1 MTQADQTK
9 TTSLLA
15 QEWNLIAELC
25 ALLTEEQWQAPTQCP
40 GWSVKDQLSHII
52 GTEKML
58 LGDPLP
64 DIDIGEPEHIKNDIA
79 KANEKWIVERRN
91 WPTEQLLAE
100 FKEVTSQRVAA
111 LEAMTQDEFD
121 APSWTPAG
129 EDTYGRFMLIR
140 LFDCW
145 THEQDIREAIGQPGH
160 DRGEIVAEVLAET
173 SRAIAFVVGKLG
185 GAPVGSRIEF
195 QLTQANAEPA
205 VLRVERPSEDS
216 KAALV
221 AEFSDQAAA
230 TATITMDLMLFFRL
244 TGGRESALAAIA
256 EGRVTIS
263 GDETAGHQIATNLA
277 YVF

>member
-1 MTQADQTK
+1 MTQVDK
-9 TTSLLA
+9 PKITSLLS

-25 ALLTEEQWQAPTQCP
+25 ATLTDEQWQAPTQCP

-58 LGDPLP
+58 LGEPLP
-64 DIDIGEPEHIKNDIA
+64 DIDIGEPEHVKNDIA
-79 KANEKWIVERRN
+79 KANEKWIAERRDR
-91 WPTEQLLAE
+91 PPQQVLAE
-100 FKEVTSQRVAA
+100 FSKVTAQRVAA
-111 LEAMTQDEFD
+111 LEAMTQDDFD

-145 THEQDIREAIGQPGH
+145 THEQDIRQAIGQPGH
-160 DRGEIVAEVLAET
+160 GSGEIVAEALTET
-173 SRAIAFVVGKLG
+173 SRALAFVVGKLG
-185 GAPVGSRIEF
+185 GAPAGSRIEF
-195 QLTQANAEPA
+195 QLMQAEAQPA

-221 AEFSDQAAA
+221 VEFSDQAAA
-230 TATITMDLMLFFRL
+230 TATIALDLMLFFRL
-244 TGGRESALAAIA
+244 TGGRESAVTAID
-256 EGRVTIS
+256 EGRVTLS
-263 GDETAGHQIATNLA
+263 GDEALGQQIATNLA

>member
-1 MTQADQTK
+1 MTQTDKAK
-9 TTSLLA
+9 ITSLLS

-25 ALLTEEQWQAPTQCP
+25 ATLTDEQWQAPTDCP

-58 LGDPLP
+58 LGEPLP
-64 DIDIGEPEHIKNDIA
+64 DIDIGEPEHVKNDIA
-79 KANEKWIVERRN
+79 KANEKWIAERRGR
-91 WPTEQLLAE
+91 PPQQVLAE
-100 FKEVTSQRVAA
+100 FSEVTAQRVAA
-111 LEAMTQDEFD
+111 LEAMTQDDFD

-145 THEQDIREAIGQPGH
+145 THEQDIRQAVGQPGH
-160 DRGEIVAEVLAET
+160 ASGEIVAEALQET

-185 GAPVGSRIEF
+185 GAPAGSRIEF
-195 QLTQANAEPA
+195 QLEQADAQPA

-216 KAALV
+216 RAMLV
-221 AEFSDQAAA
+221 TEFSDQAEA
-230 TATITMDLMLFFRL
+230 TAVITMDLMLFFRL
-244 TGGRESALAAIA
+244 TGGRESAAAAIA
-256 EGRVTIS
+256 QERVTLS
-263 GDETAGHQIATNLA
+263 GDEALGQQITTNLA